1 MKRLLTSTSP
11 LLLTFVAR
19 ASAAVACTV
28 TTSST
33 PDGSSSSSSSSS
45 SSGSSGDGDGG
56 SSSGSSG
63 GEADAKIGTISMT
76 QTSFTAGPTTI
87 DSYSLIASFATGG
100 TAVGS
105 GGEGTKCNTAKDG
118 DCTVTDCDLSP
129 TDAGSSSGGVSDAGT
144 PKQKHAGDITVAA
157 DLDVTMTPD
166 DNGSYPYKTGQV
178 KLFGSEQEIA
188 VDAKGA
194 DIPAFSTTLKAP
206 TFVTLTE
213 PAWPAPGQPLAVN
226 RANAL
231 AFKWDAGTSGDVM
244 VSLSTVSSTKLAS
257 VSCTWKASAGQGSI
271 GAAALG
277 KLTTDGQGS
286 IAVNAS
292 STSTVTAGDWKVNVS
307 ALSPAKAGSSLASGQ
322 ITVQ

>member
-11 LLLTFVAR
+11 LLLTFVAL

-28 TTSST
+28 TTSSA
-33 PDGSSSSSSSSS
+33 PDGTSSSSSSSS
-45 SSGSSGDGDGG
+45 SSGGDGDGG
-56 SSSGSSG
+56 SSGDGG
-63 GEADAKIGTISMT
+63 GETTDAKIGTISMT
-76 QTSFTAGPTTI
+76 QTSFTAGPTTV
-87 DSYSLIASFATGG
+87 DSYSLIASFSAGG
-100 TAVGS
+100 AGADM
-105 GGEGTKCNTAKDG
+105 GGGGAKCNTTKDG
-118 DCTVTDCDLSP
+118 DCTAMECDITP
-129 TDAGSSSGGVSDAGT
+129 VDAGSSGAVGDAGVA
-144 PKQKHAGDITVAA
+144 KLQHAGDITVASE
-157 DLDVTMTPD
+157 LDVTMSPD
-166 DNGSYPYKTGQV
+166 DKGSYPYKTGQV

-194 DIPAFSTTLKAP
+194 DIPAFATTLKAP
-206 TFVTLTE
+206 TFITLTE
-213 PAWPAPGQPLAVN
+213 PAWPAAGQQLTVD

-257 VSCTWKASAGQGSI
+257 ISCTWKASAGQGSI
-271 GAAALG
+271 GTAALG

-322 ITVQ
+322 IKVQ